1 MAIVADHL
9 GLSWTEL
16 AREMNFTVDEINHI
30 RLENPNSLTA
40 QSFMLLKKWVSREG
54 KNATTDALTAVLTK
68 VNRMD
73 IVTLLEGPIFDYGN
87 ISGTR
92 CFADDNAVFRDQADD
107 YQSILAELQSPAALH
122 SDPHFLEPELPVTP
136 NPSLAHHQQH
146 HYPEP
151 DTPLLADTQPQPLP
165 WSPEIEPGSRE
176 PDSPPRSPP
185 RPCELALSVPAF
197 ELPDPVPSKVR
208 KPHIALNDQLL
219 LSEEEDRSFQEMEPA
234 HKPKSPSFPALCEL
248 DVDMAYS
255 TSSPSLSSVSSI
267 TPSSPD
273 RAQMGDGGVQ
283 MGAFNGVQED
293 AGLAGREKEVTE
305 KIEKVVEMVAAEL
318 AEGNGLV
325 GKWVEQ
331 DLIKDVERKCEMLI
345 QDSFKLPGEDS
356 IILVEQ
362 KTGSTE
368 EEKDVVIEQDDC
380 IQGGNKGAECEAQEV
395 KDVQNLSEEQRS
407 LTEIGCEVEK
417 GCNVIEAETVK
428 EGTDETP
435 EVQKAGDNEKKLHQD
450 DTDAGL
456 PLKDEGL
463 CGGER
468 NNCGT
473 SEGDLSAEDQ
483 TVPDL
488 SPQAW
493 VDALGELQPSESGSN
508 EEDEEG
514 EKEIPEEAV
523 GSLLGEVKDEEE
535 EEGGGSEEKEEDEEM
550 TESRVQEVLDQDEQ
564 AEKDVC
570 SISGWHSDSSSVNVE
585 PPTPGRSVSSDL
597 LDRRE
602 SQENSSDSITSSSR
616 GESGR
621 SRQNG
626 DNSKHS
632 PQDGSSESSN
642 GRKEEG
648 ALVSEKKVQG
658 EEAKNIP
665 GETMTEEH
673 YMDHDGNLISRKVIR
688 KVIRRVSTPTPDNQR
703 GDRWHRDLQ
712 CSPILHEDGSEK
724 GDGPRN
730 SRRKDDRRSGDKKHH
745 S

>member
-1 MAIVADHL
+1 M
-9 GLSWTEL
+9 T
-16 AREMNFTVDEINHI
+16 M
-30 RLENPNSLTA
+30 
-40 QSFMLLKKWVSREG
+40 
-54 KNATTDALTAVLTK
+54 
-68 VNRMD
+68 
-73 IVTLLEGPIFDYGN
+73 
-87 ISGTR
+87 
-92 CFADDNAVFRDQADD
+92 
-107 YQSILAELQSPAALH
+107 
-122 SDPHFLEPELPVTP
+122 
-136 NPSLAHHQQH
+136 
-146 HYPEP
+146 
-151 DTPLLADTQPQPLP
+151 
-165 WSPEIEPGSRE
+165 
-176 PDSPPRSPP
+176 
-185 RPCELALSVPAF
+185 
-197 ELPDPVPSKVR
+197 VR

-234 HKPKSPSFPALCEL
+234 HKPKSPSFPVLCEL

-267 TPSSPD
+267 TPSSPE

-325 GKWVEQ
+325 EKWVEQ

-345 QDSFKLPGEDS
+345 QDSFKLAEEDS
-356 IILVEQ
+356 IILLEQ
-362 KTGSTE
+362 KTE
-368 EEKDVVIEQDDC
+368 FVEEKRDVVNEQDDC
-380 IQGGNKGAECEAQEV
+380 IQGGNKGAECEVQEV
-395 KDVQNLSEEQRS
+395 TDVQNLSEEQHS
-407 LTEIGCEVEK
+407 LTEIGHEVEE
-417 GCNVIEAETVK
+417 GCHVIETETVK
-428 EGTDETP
+428 EGIDETP
-435 EVQKAGDNEKKLHQD
+435 EVQKAGDSEERVHQD

-456 PLKDEGL
+456 QLKDEGL
-463 CGGER
+463 CGSER

-493 VDALGELQPSESGSN
+493 VEALGELQPSESGSN
-508 EEDEEG
+508 EEDEEE

-523 GSLLGEVKDEEE
+523 GSLLEELKEE

-564 AEKDVC
+564 AEKEVC

-616 GESGR
+616 GESGK

-648 ALVSEKKVQG
+648 ALVSEKKVQ
-658 EEAKNIP
+658 
-665 GETMTEEH
+665 
-673 YMDHDGNLISRKVIR
+673 
-688 KVIRRVSTPTPDNQR
+688 
-703 GDRWHRDLQ
+703 
-712 CSPILHEDGSEK
+712 K